1 MRPHAT
7 SHYRLCREF
16 LLLLIA
22 SYISRRYVF
31 SCVKQWKCNVKLII
45 LKNKNKDTVAFQ
57 EIALPSVTAAEET
70 GENHEN

>member
-1 MRPHAT
+1 MRPYAT
-7 SHYRLCREF
+7 NHYRLCSDI

-31 SCVKQWKCNVKLII
+31 SCVKQWKYNVKLII
-45 LKNKNKDTVAFQ
+45 LRNKNKDILAFRK
-57 EIALPSVTAAEET
+57 IALPYLTAAEET